1 MSIKRRINKK
11 NLLAIIISL
20 VSIIAIVA
28 MCYVFFVPNV
38 KLLGDKVIRI
48 KLKEEYKD
56 SGVKAT
62 YQGKDVSSDVKVKG
76 KINSSKIG
84 KYEISYVIKKGAF
97 KVTKKRIVEVIDDI
111 KPEIILEGGT
121 SVSACPKKKYSDQGF
136 KATDNYD
143 GDITS
148 KVTIKEEKNKITYTV
163 SDSSGNTTKIVRN
176 LTRVDDEKPVIT
188 LKGDKVIYIDKDGKY
203 EDPGYTAIDNCD
215 DDITSKVIVTGAVN
229 TKEVG
234 TYKIVYK
241 VSDSAGNQEET
252 TRTIY
257 VKSNKI
263 SNSNGIYK
271 NSMIYLTFDDGP
283 SNVTSEILDI
293 LKKKNVKATFFV
305 INHDDSLNKL
315 IKREYTEGHTVG
327 LHSYSHRYEKVYSSV
342 DNYFADLEAIDK
354 KVKSITGEDPKIIRF
369 PGGGSNTIS
378 KKYSTGI
385 MKILTAE
392 VITRGYHYFDWNVD
406 CSDAGGA
413 KTKEDVYNNVVNHL
427 SHNQT
432 NVVLM
437 HDFQNNYKT
446 VEALNDIIDYGIA
459 NGYQFAA
466 IDMDTPMVRHRV
478 NN

>member
-1 MSIKRRINKK
+1 M
-11 NLLAIIISL
+11 
-20 VSIIAIVA
+20 
-28 MCYVFFVPNV
+28 
-38 KLLGDKVIRI
+38 RI
-48 KLKEEYKD
+48 KLKEEYKE

-62 YQGKDVSSDVKVKG
+62 YLGKDISNDVEIKG

-84 KYEISYVIKKGAF
+84 EYEISYVVKKGIF
-97 KVTKKRIVEVIDDI
+97 KVSKKRIVEVIDDI

-121 SVSACPKKKYSDQGF
+121 NVSACPKKKYKEAGF

-148 KVTIKEEKNKITYTV
+148 KVIVNEEEEKITYTV
-163 SDSSGNTTKIVRN
+163 SDSSGNTTKVIRK
-176 LTRVDDEKPVIT
+176 LTRIDDEKPVIT
-188 LKGDKVIYIDKDGKY
+188 LKGDKVLYIDKDGKY
-203 EDPGYTAIDNCD
+203 EEPGYTAIDNCD
-215 DDITSKVIVTGAVN
+215 DDITSEVKISGTVN
-229 TKEVG
+229 TSKVG
-234 TYKIVYK
+234 SYKITYLVT
-241 VSDSAGNQEET
+241 DSANNSTEI
-252 TRTIY
+252 TRTVY
-257 VKSNKI
+257 VKSLKA
-263 SNSNGIYK
+263 STSNGIYK

-305 INHDDSLNKL
+305 INHEDSLNKL
-315 IKREYTEGHTVG
+315 IKREYSEGHTVG
-327 LHSYSHRYEKVYSSV
+327 LHSYSHRYDKVYSSV
-342 DNYFADLEAIDK
+342 DNYFSDLEAIDK
-354 KVKSITGEDPKIIRF
+354 KVKNIIGEDPKIIRF

-378 KKYSTGI
+378 RKYSTGI
-385 MKILTAE
+385 MKVLTSE
-392 VITRGYHYFDWNVD
+392 VISRGYHYFDWNVD
-406 CSDAGGA
+406 CGDAGGA

-459 NGYQFAA
+459 AGYQFAA